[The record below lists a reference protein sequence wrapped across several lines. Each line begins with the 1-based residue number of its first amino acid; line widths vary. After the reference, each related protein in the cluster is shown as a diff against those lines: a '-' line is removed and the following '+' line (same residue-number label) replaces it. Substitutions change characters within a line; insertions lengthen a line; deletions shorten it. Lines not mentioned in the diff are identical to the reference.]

1 MKPELLAPAGDF
13 AALKAAVGN
22 GADAVYIG
30 AGMFNARRKAS
41 NFDPQQLAEAIEYA
55 HLRSVKVYLALNT
68 LIADDEGEQ
77 ALELAAQAYVNG
89 IDAVILQDIGL
100 ASVLHRL
107 LPELPLHAS
116 TQMTIH
122 DLAGLSAAARLGIR
136 RVILPRELSLAEITE
151 LTAHAESLGLA
162 TEVFVH
168 GALCVSFS
176 GQCLLSSMSGGRSGN
191 RGECAQPCRLP
202 WQLSGQKGAQFP
214 YLSPKDQALIEHL
227 PALTQAGVAS
237 LKIEGRMRSSG
248 YVGQVVSVYRA
259 ALDRSENS
267 PEQSTADLRRLK
279 LAFNRGGSF
288 TDRYLTGSRKPDFQ
302 SGIHTGSHGVLLG
315 TIIKLDPRYGVLS
328 LMTAPEWPAG
338 IVPGRGDVL
347 SIRRAD
353 SSQETASAPIGTIS
367 SQGRQLLIKGFHPD
381 VLAKL
386 LEGDPVYIMNDHL
399 AEQTV
404 LKADIRRTRLDLSI
418 IGQAQDGEVMLKA
431 AVADGQGSQTGL
443 SVSVSK
449 PAEAVQPLSAERV
462 EQQLRKTGGTPFQ
475 ADKISVDGS
484 ICLSVAE
491 LNDLRRQLLDQIG
504 DQLVRHFQRELPLG
518 FTADWAEAVGQ
529 LPAVKDPGSKA
540 QAARVAV
547 YYARIPDSISE
558 IACGADLYYLPLF
571 ELTPQNALVI
581 RQIIRDQEPQS
592 QVMVWVPAAGSGRS
606 AILAD
611 DLLQMYP
618 NWGFDGICAGHP
630 GLDLLSAGENRL
642 VVDQGA
648 NIFNQ
653 ASLKYYR
660 DLGVCAACPS
670 PELDN
675 SRLLA
680 ICQAAA
686 AAGVKLELPIFGRYR
701 LMTSEFC
708 PIGQNLPGCHK
719 CQDQLAAWRLTDRK
733 GQTFPLLP
741 QPRVCTTEI
750 YGHDLLSA
758 AWDLALL
765 AESGADLAGI
775 IARLTFVFEKHDERV
790 RLTAMCRKFLASTS
804 PADRQLIAD
813 EFQEAARRS
822 ADRQNCSLSHGHYR
836 QGV

>member
-22 GADAVYIG
+22 GADAVYLG

-68 LIADDEGEQ
+68 LIADDEGDQ
-77 ALELAAQAYVNG
+77 ALELAAQAYSDG

-100 ASVLHRL
+100 ASVLHQM
-107 LPELPLHAS
+107 LPDLPLHAS

-122 DLAGLSAAARLGIR
+122 DLAGLRAAARLGIK
-136 RVILPRELSLAEITE
+136 RVILPRELSLAEIAV
-151 LTAHAESLGLA
+151 LTAYAESMGMA

-259 ALDRSENS
+259 TLDRSENS
-267 PEQSTADLRRLK
+267 PDQTNTDLRRLK

-288 TDRYLTGSRKPDFQ
+288 TDRYLTGSRKPDFL

-315 TIIKLDPRYGVLS
+315 TIVKLEPRHGVLS

-338 IVPGRGDVL
+338 IVPVRGDVL
-347 SIRRAD
+347 SIRRD
-353 SSQETASAPIGTIS
+353 GSSQETASAPIGTIS
-367 SQGRQLLIKGFHPD
+367 SQGRQLQIKGFHPD
-381 VLAKL
+381 VLANL
-386 LEGDPVYIMNDHL
+386 QEGDPVYVMNDHL
-399 AEQTV
+399 AEQSV
-404 LKADIRRTRLDLSI
+404 LKADLRRTRLDLSI
-418 IGQAQDGEVMLKA
+418 SQGQSGEIMLKA
-431 AVADGQGSQTGL
+431 SVADGQGSQAGL
-443 SVSVSK
+443 TACVSK
-449 PAEAVQPLSAERV
+449 QSEAVQPLTAERV

-475 ADKISVDGS
+475 ADQISVDGS
-484 ICLSVAE
+484 ICLTVAE
-491 LNDLRRQLLDQIG
+491 LNDLRRQLLDLIG
-504 DQLVRHFQRELPLG
+504 DQLVRHFQRQLPLG
-518 FTADWAEAVGQ
+518 FTASWSDAIAH
-529 LPAVKDPGSKA
+529 LPTNDSKA
-540 QAARVAV
+540 ETQKQAKVTV

-571 ELTPQNALVI
+571 ELTPQNAPVI

-606 AILAD
+606 AILID
-611 DLLQMYP
+611 ELLQLYP
-618 NWGFDGICAGHP
+618 GWGFDGICAGHP
-630 GLDLLSAGENRL
+630 GLDLLAESETRL

-660 DLGVCAACPS
+660 DLGVSAACLS
-670 PELDN
+670 AELDN
-675 SRLLA
+675 SRLLV

-686 AAGVKLELPIFGRYR
+686 AAGIMIELPIFGRYR

-719 CQDQLAAWRLTDRK
+719 CHEQPNSWRLTDRK
-733 GQTFPLLP
+733 GQSFPLLP

-775 IARLTFVFEKHDERV
+775 RARLTFVFEKHDERV
-790 RLTAMCRKFLASTS
+790 RLTTMCRKMMSGAT
-804 PADRQLIAD
+804 PADRQLLAD
-813 EFQEAARRS
+813 EFQEASRRS
-822 ADRQNCSLSHGHYR
+822 ADRQNSSLSHGHYR